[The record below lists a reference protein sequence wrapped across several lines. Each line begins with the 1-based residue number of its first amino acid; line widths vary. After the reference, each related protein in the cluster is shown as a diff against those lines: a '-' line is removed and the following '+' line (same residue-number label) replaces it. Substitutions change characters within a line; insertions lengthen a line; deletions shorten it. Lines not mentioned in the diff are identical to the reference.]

1 MQSLRADLKIH
12 AKYHVHSEGKTQHK
26 CTECR
31 YRCHVYSKLM
41 YAFISKLEKV
51 HSANCEGVIEF
62 LIVWECIEGMLTASS
77 RKTRSPQFRINL
89 FFFVVFSQK
98 SAFLVLERAHMAFS
112 IEMTSTN
119 SKLCIQWN
127 FKEMERNFIQLEFHL
142 GKILSISMTNLY
154 GLHTMEYSISSI
166 GRKLASLKDFNKAL
180 ISLQH
185 RIFASL

>member
-1 MQSLRADLKIH
+1 MPCVFEAHVRIYFKVGKSALCKLWRSNWISNRLGMHWRNAHCIQSEDQESAIP
-12 AKYHVHSEGKTQHK
+12 HK
-26 CTECR
+26 L
-31 YRCHVYSKLM
+31 V
-41 YAFISKLEKV
+41 
-51 HSANCEGVIEF
+51 
-62 LIVWECIEGMLTASS
+62 
-77 RKTRSPQFRINL
+77 
-89 FFFVVFSQK
+89 FFVVFSQK

-185 RIFASL
+185 RIFASLWMVYKLKKHQCYVSKLQGKFNCL